1 VRRIALAPRARRKH
15 VVRPLVLAIALLLA
29 LLGTAVAQAAPA
41 PRTSLHAV
49 ESEVMCVSCG
59 VPLAIAESPQ
69 ADAERREITRLIEQ
83 GKTKQEILDSLVVT
97 YGDTVL
103 ASPKDEG
110 FGLAAYLV
118 PIALVLAMLIAL
130 AVYLPRWRRNRD
142 DPKNSAI
149 AADGPAL
156 SDADSQ
162 RVAEDLAR
170 YDV

>member
-1 VRRIALAPRARRKH
+1 MRQIALA
-15 VVRPLVLAIALLLA
+15 LATAALLLTV
-29 LLGTAVAQAAPA
+29 TASAAQATSVTQ
-41 PRTSLHAV
+41 RTSLHAV

-83 GKTKQEILDSLVVT
+83 GKTKQEILDSLVAT
-97 YGDTVL
+97 YGDRVL

-118 PIALVLAMLIAL
+118 PIAIVLAMLAGL
-130 AVYLPRWRRNRD
+130 AIYLPRWRRNRD
-142 DPKNSAI
+142 AADSTP

-156 SDADSQ
+156 TDADSQ
-162 RVAEDLAR
+162 RLAEDLAR

>member
-1 VRRIALAPRARRKH
+1 VRRLALAVTLAT
-15 VVRPLVLAIALLLA
+15 VLL
-29 LLGTAVAQAAPA
+29 TASAAQAAPA
-41 PRTSLHAV
+41 QRTSLHAV
-49 ESEVMCVSCG
+49 EAEVMCVSCG

-69 ADAERREITRLIEQ
+69 ADAERREITRLIQQ

-97 YGDTVL
+97 YGDRVL

-118 PIALVLAMLIAL
+118 PIAIVLAMLAGL

-142 DPKNSAI
+142 DADSTPAT
-149 AADGPAL
+149 DGPAL
-156 SDADSQ
+156 TDADSQ
-162 RVAEDLAR
+162 RLAEDLAR

>member
-1 VRRIALAPRARRKH
+1 VRRLALAAA
-15 VVRPLVLAIALLLA
+15 LAALLLTGA
-29 LLGTAVAQAAPA
+29 AQAAPA
-41 PRTSLHAV
+41 PQRTSLHAV

-69 ADAERREITRLIEQ
+69 ADAERREITRLIKQ
-83 GKTKQEILDSLVVT
+83 GKTKQEILDSLVGT
-97 YGDTVL
+97 YGDRVL

-118 PIALVLAMLIAL
+118 PIAIVLAMLIAL

-142 DPKNSAI
+142 DADSAI

-156 SDADSQ
+156 TDADSQ
-162 RVAEDLAR
+162 RLAEDLAR

>member
-1 VRRIALAPRARRKH
+1 MRRLALALTAI
-15 VVRPLVLAIALLLA
+15 LAALLLPVTTSA
-29 LLGTAVAQAAPA
+29 AQAAATPT

-83 GKTKQEILDSLVVT
+83 GKTKQEILDSLVAT
-97 YGDTVL
+97 YGDRVL

-118 PIALVLAMLIAL
+118 PIALVLAMLAGLAIA
-130 AVYLPRWRRNRD
+130 LPRWRRNRD
-142 DPKNSAI
+142 
-149 AADGPAL
+149 AADSSPAAARPAL
-156 SDADSQ
+156 TDADSQ
-162 RVAEDLAR
+162 RLAEDLAR